1 MYYISSEKMYVS
13 IIHIYIYI
21 YDGFS
26 KVLFPISA
34 KDRIPCVTPLVLLV
48 KKVILKIQVKCS
60 KSTSLEKSGSF
71 PAKRASAQFFLSCG
85 CLYKRFKRRHGKQQ
99 E

>member
-1 MYYISSEKMYVS
+1 MAYQNPLYNWVVF
-13 IIHIYIYI
+13 HPL

-34 KDRIPCVTPLVLLV
+34 KNRIPCVTPLVLLV

-60 KSTSLEKSGSF
+60 KSTNLEKKWF
-71 PAKRASAQFFLSCG
+71 VSC
-85 CLYKRFKRRHGKQQ
+85 KKS
-99 E
+99 

>member
-1 MYYISSEKMYVS
+1 MDVHIYLYKNVYV
-13 IIHIYIYI
+13 IYRYIYI

-34 KDRIPCVTPLVLLV
+34 KNRIPCVTPLVLLV

-60 KSTSLEKSGSF
+60 KSTSLEKKWF
-71 PAKRASAQFFLSCG
+71 VSC
-85 CLYKRFKRRHGKQQ
+85 KKS
-99 E
+99 